1 MYNDNVCDKFY
12 GRAWGVIY
20 CLFINKP
27 LLILRIV
34 NI

>member
-1 MYNDNVCDKFY
+1 MYNDNVCDNFY
-12 GRAWGVIY
+12 RRACGVIY
-20 CLFINKP
+20 CLFISKL